1 MPGRT
6 DSLKLTL
13 HRHCDNGSLVL
24 PEVET
29 GQPWDR
35 GGVPLD
41 AGKCWHAG
49 KPVPPQR
56 DAHSTGTTH
65 HFRLGNDLEWSRSVR
80 LIHAIP
86 ELPIIAIRDTFSGP
100 RAAEPK
106 ILTFNLMAAGPVA
119 TPAGPMTPP
128 ERTHARESFTPG
140 KVEDELPSAGKV
152 FELPPG
158 VHRLGFSGQTWK
170 AHPAGG
176 IDFDV
181 YLSSD
186 TAAQVHIGNWAH
198 LWHPSPEEGQFCS
211 ANDAQRFEERQHILR
226 VRGTAAFTTLLVP
239 WNKDRQP
246 AGLHVSA
253 DGNSLVVRTANQMIR
268 LDKSTLACSVV
279 RD

>member
-29 GQPWDR
+29 GHPWDR
-35 GGVPLD
+35 GDVPLD
-41 AGKCWHAG
+41 AGKCWLAG
-49 KPVPPQR
+49 KPVPLQR

-140 KVEDELPSAGKV
+140 KAEDELPSAGEV

-158 VHRLGFSGQTWK
+158 VHRLGFSGQAWK

-186 TAAQVHIGNWAH
+186 TAAQVHIGN
-198 LWHPSPEEGQFCS
+198 LSPGMWLFSKKLTKEPPQLHTEGRSSSPNQWRQLKWLQNEIL
-211 ANDAQRFEERQHILR
+211 AN
-226 VRGTAAFTTLLVP
+226 P
-239 WNKDRQP
+239 
-246 AGLHVSA
+246 
-253 DGNSLVVRTANQMIR
+253 VRTVQSFWANPMG
-268 LDKSTLACSVV
+268 
-279 RD
+279 